1 MLPHLLLLAALVA
14 ASDLHAQCSP
24 SVQKLVGEQ
33 KYDDARAE
41 VQALLKKNAADD
53 AALHCMGRIYAAKG
67 SRATR
72 SIGSRRP

>member
-1 MLPHLLLLAALVA
+1 MRAAYHLVLATLVA
-14 ASDLHAQCSP
+14 ADLHAQCSP
-24 SVQKLVGEQ
+24 RVQKLVGDQ

-41 VQALLKKNAADD
+41 VQALIKKNASDD

-72 SIGSRRP
+72 STGSRRP